1 MEDLRGTSIEYG
13 KSLNRFITCLLI
25 YSGIIFIA
33 VTACA
38 IALWTSGNTSPG
50 AVVVAGS
57 VAMRLMTIADWD
69 SFSLVTIYTNLGEVE
84 DAMHTLKPQHS
95 LTDSESANDLTT
107 NSATV
112 KFENITFAYVQKT
125 GGIRN
130 ISLTIHSG

>member
-13 KSLNRFITCLLI
+13 KSLIRFITCLLI

-95 LTDSESANDLTT
+95 LTDSESANDLKI